1 MKKNSILLIAGATML
16 TIVLGA
22 LTTVFTFANKV
33 RWEDSVRIYR
43 ERAQWGDEEAYQKL
57 AVCYHKGLGVE
68 HGFLQTMW
76 LLGFARV
83 DGSENKVSKFFMD
96 LPDDDSDKLMFLLV
110 LAFRDHRND
119 KIREIGRR
127 LALVDPLGKELT
139 DGLLAENDEKKIRH
153 FRKAA
158 DKGHEMAQYVLYVM
172 LADNSKND
180 RIYWLE
186 ELAKKSP
193 VINNVIGQRMEEYM
207 SLNQLGD
214 SAELLAYEYYMRADE
229 NGCLNKD
236 GARFLLRF
244 YDKDDNQYLA
254 DSLTLKRLRIL
265 SGENELNN
273 EILSGTE

>member
-16 TIVLGA
+16 TIVLGS
-22 LTTVFTFANKV
+22 LTTVFTFANKM

-43 ERAQWGDEEAYQKL
+43 ERAQWGDEEAYHKL
-57 AVCYHKGLGVE
+57 AICYHKGQGVE

-96 LPDDDSDKLMFLLV
+96 LPDNDPDKLMFLLV

-139 DGLLAENDEKKIRH
+139 DGLLAEKDEDKIIH

-172 LADNSKND
+172 LEDNSKND

-193 VINNVIGQRMEEYM
+193 VINNVLGRQSEEYM
-207 SLNQLGD
+207 QFAPKEGES
-214 SAELLAYEYYMRADE
+214 LAYEYYMRADE
-229 NGCLNKD
+229 NGCLNRD
-236 GARFLLRF
+236 GAKFLLRF
-244 YDKDDNQYLA
+244 YDKEENRYLA

-265 SGENELNN
+265 SGEVEQKK
-273 EILSGTE
+273 

>member
-1 MKKNSILLIAGATML
+1 ML
-16 TIVLGA
+16 TIVLGS

-43 ERAQWGDEEAYQKL
+43 ERAQWGDEEACQKL
-57 AVCYHKGLGVE
+57 AICYHKGQGVE

-96 LPDDDSDKLMFLLV
+96 LPDNDPDKLMFLLV

-139 DGLLAENDEKKIRH
+139 DGLLAEKDEDKIIH

-172 LADNSKND
+172 LEDNSKND

-193 VINNVIGQRMEEYM
+193 VINNVLGRQSEGYM
-207 SLNQLGD
+207 QFAPKEGES
-214 SAELLAYEYYMRADE
+214 LAYEYYIRADD
-229 NGCLNKD
+229 NGCLNRD
-236 GARFLLRF
+236 GAKFLLRF
-244 YDKDDNQYLA
+244 YDKEENRYLA
-254 DSLTLKRLRIL
+254 DSLTLRRLRIL
-265 SGENELNN
+265 SGEVEQKK
-273 EILSGTE
+273 